1 MNKLS
6 EDLQLIIYKYKHQL
20 DYKSVTDELLQAKL
34 NVFFNISLGHL
45 QFLYFLSKDDIKQA
59 CLYIDKIDMTGKHLL
74 ERIKYNIK
82 NNNN

>member
-34 NVFFNISLGHL
+34 NVFFNIRLGQL
-45 QFLYFLSKDDIKQA
+45 RFLYFLGKDGIKQK
-59 CLYIDKIDMTGKHLL
+59 CLDIEKIDVTGKQLL
-74 ERIKYNIK
+74 ELIKYNTK
-82 NNNN
+82 NNN